1 MIISKR
7 VARRQLVVG
16 MIFPFFCMLLFSC
29 GGNKDA
35 DIRAAIEAKKKDMK
49 ELSAVTAV
57 VEKGVV
63 TLTGECPDKSTESM
77 CVQSVSSIPGVKNV
91 VDNLSITPPAV
102 APAPAPVVVAPDDAL
117 TKGVTDAV
125 KDYPGV
131 SAAVKDGEVT
141 LTGDIKRASLQ
152 KLMMS
157 LHSLKPR
164 KIYNQLTIK

>member
-1 MIISKR
+1 MTITKR
-7 VARRQLVVG
+7 AVSRLLAVG
-16 MIFPFFCMLLFSC
+16 MIFPLSCMLFFSC

-35 DIRAAIEAKKKDMK
+35 DIQAAIEAKKKDMK
-49 ELSAVTAV
+49 EMAGMTAS

-63 TLTGECPDKSTESM
+63 TLSGECPDKSTQSM
-77 CVQSVSSIPGVKNV
+77 CEQSVSSIPGVKKV
-91 VDNLSITPPAV
+91 VNNLTVTPPPP
-102 APAPAPVVVAPDDAL
+102 PAPAPVVIAPDDPL

-131 SAAVKDGEVT
+131 SATVKDGEIT

-164 KIYNQLTIK
+164 KINNQLTIK